1 MADKNTVKIVVP
13 VEFQAELNS
22 LKKIE
27 SSLKETLNKTNPGS
41 ALAKELTASL
51 TKLRPMIAEYE
62 KLFGEH
68 KAMVENYEKL
78 EVCLQKVGVILE

>member
-1 MADKNTVKIVVP
+1 MNIDDLVIDEESRRVRILDKEMV
-13 VEFQAELNS
+13 
-22 LKKIE
+22 
-27 SSLKETLNKTNPGS
+27 
-41 ALAKELTASL
+41 LAVL
-51 TKLRPMIAEYE
+51 AEYE